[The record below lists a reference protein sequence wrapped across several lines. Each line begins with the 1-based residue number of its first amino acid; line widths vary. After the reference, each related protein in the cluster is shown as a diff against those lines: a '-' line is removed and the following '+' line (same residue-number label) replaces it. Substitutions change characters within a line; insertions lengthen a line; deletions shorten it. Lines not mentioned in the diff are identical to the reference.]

1 MIFDLN
7 MNKMKTLLLSLVGLS
22 ISLAVSCNKDSNTTS
37 SISTSEVTNTI
48 NSGTWRITYYWDT
61 DHDETANFS
70 GYVFSFG
77 TGNNLTAIKNTSTVT
92 GTWSV
97 GTDDSK
103 VKLFLSFTT
112 PANFAEI
119 SDDWYVTERTAARIK
134 LQDLSGGNG
143 GTDYLTFEKN

>member
-48 NSGTWRITYYWDT
+48 NSGFWRITYYWDT

-77 TGNNLTAIKNTSTVT
+77 AGNILTAIINTSPLLPVH
-92 GTWSV
+92 WSV
-97 GTDDSK
+97 GS
-103 VKLFLSFTT
+103 
-112 PANFAEI
+112 
-119 SDDWYVTERTAARIK
+119 
-134 LQDLSGGNG
+134 
-143 GTDYLTFEKN
+143 